1 MLYFIFNIKPASG
14 EVPSANK
21 KKSFWRKLRDKFDR
35 WHNPNPDFDKM
46 ILYVAKWY
54 LEYDDECDCS
64 WREIGLDCHNNIIV
78 KMPDDNN
85 YGFWLDTNCTIDDFR
100 KMSGFKMITEQEFN
114 DLWNSV
120 KYDRKAGVFRPN
132 CNAR

>member
-1 MLYFIFNIKPASG
+1 MFLMEHIDA
-14 EVPSANK
+14 
-21 KKSFWRKLRDKFDR
+21 D
-35 WHNPNPDFDKM
+35 PDFYDK
-46 ILYVAKWY
+46 LSYVAKWY
-54 LEYDDECDCS
+54 LEYDDEYDES
-64 WREIGLDCHNNIIV
+64 MREIGLDCHNNIIV

-120 KYDRKAGVFRPN
+120 KYDRKAGVFIPN